1 MNNIVY
7 EVKKNIAKKKD
18 GFNPVT
24 SEKGYSKVTFEFDAD
39 WKKCD
44 ILTAS
49 FFVSADDIVTSEA
62 QMLENMTASFDVPV
76 RLRNTAGKIFCGVV
90 GTYVDDEGNTVTIS
104 TQVITLNALWGLR
117 IVEEAPMNLYEQIIA
132 LVNKIDLSKVN
143 LTDYI
148 REINNLTSAIKEQ
161 EKVLSV
167 KQLIS
172 NMVSDERDVTD
183 ESVQYPSLAYLN
195 RYFYS
200 ADETYSNIEIDKKLD
215 EKADSTDVDTALA
228 NKANKSTVISG
239 FEGNLTFALYSEFF
253 RGQVDSS
260 GTINRNIKYR
270 VTSEIIM
277 QFDYDLIV
285 SVDEGFTGYLVEYEN
300 GVCKNNPPTK
310 SLANYNNII
319 SAGTEFRLHI
329 RRTNEITSETANI
342 NEFVNAVKFQT
353 KTAAGISKAN
363 KDISEIS
370 NNLKATDNALMGEL
384 PLTWLQ
390 GNVPPLGGGAGNRI
404 IAVLGLM
411 TQPFTISWIDEN
423 RVVKVWGYDSDT
435 YDNRTKEISVSSGD
449 TITPVQGVYYV
460 IVTRTEDSAVIK
472 PAYGDNVM
480 VNVAFQKIKELD
492 GRIKTIEDNL
502 AAQFVDK
509 PIPDYYYENDYL
521 PNKIKEIREA
531 CAVKSGVT
539 FAFITDVHFKDN
551 QKKSKYLLQK
561 ILNETNIPFV
571 IYGGDTVSVY
581 GTEAELYEQIAEFND
596 FKKCIGKDRL
606 FCTRGNHDFYN
617 VTSSTDKTMHSLTTA
632 DVYDG
637 LFRDTEHL
645 VTSMSVKNG
654 CYCIDNEVQKT
665 RIIMLNTSDLS
676 SDPDHLGGGIL
687 FRGSTL
693 QWLADCLLEKKN
705 YKIIIVCHHHIN
717 DDFINSKGEKVKYDF
732 ANTSMM
738 DLVSSFVNKEDFIT
752 EQNGVSVNVDFANT
766 SNELVCVLSG
776 HRHMDLTSTKNG
788 ILNIVTTGDALFQ
801 NDGYGRKA
809 GTISEQAF
817 DIVCVNYEYKDED
830 KNEDKIKIK
839 LIRVG
844 AGKNREF
851 EFKINPSA
859 KVPEDEYYTKA
870 EIDSIVSDITEGTT
884 SPGAD
889 GKSAYEVAVENGF
902 SGTESEWL
910 ASLKGA
916 NGKDGAKGD
925 KGDKG
930 DTGADGQDY
939 VLTAADK
946 QEIANLATDTIPA
959 YVRTAAEAVANK
971 VLSVT
976 GEADTGAGNSS
987 GYTNQLLNA
996 TDDNGSP
1003 YNNGKGYKPDC
1014 RLNSSGVEK
1023 NDYTGVCCTG
1033 FIPCKAGDV
1042 IRFKN
1047 ITVASSTVTAYIA
1060 KYDSSKTFIS
1070 ISSAVNE
1077 ITENSYTVSG
1087 ASTAYVRFS
1096 FGVISDDSIIT
1107 VNEEIGEIATGETA
1121 KAVVPF
1127 NLAFITDLH
1136 YTDNQI
1142 GRYTS
1147 AKKAVNVINETAPID
1162 VEIMGGDYCNNY
1174 TATSGGTAV
1183 EVREN
1188 ISKCKKIFSNNRR
1201 RLWLRGNH
1209 DSNGYP
1215 NERLPKAEIYN
1226 RIFRSQHTLDGFVEN
1241 PADPYGCYGYM
1252 DFDNAK
1258 IRIIAVNTSDN
1269 DKFGTK
1275 VPEQSNYTA
1284 PIINCHNVGS
1294 EQLQWIADKALNF
1307 SGKTDVN
1314 EWGIIFVSHV
1324 PLYSSNSWNNSHT
1337 YVDDNGASWD
1347 CNVIN
1352 LVNLATAYRDKTS
1365 FSATNNGKTA
1375 SKDFSG
1381 DTTHAKILCFI
1392 SGHTHALISTL
1403 YNDFNF
1409 ISCPNANGGAS
1420 QSSDGESYT
1429 KTAIGT
1435 VNETSLS
1442 IISVDRTNKKIHA
1455 FCYGAG
1461 YDREF
1466 TY

>member
-1 MNNIVY
+1 MAISAYTIPAEKIVHNTSVDFSSRFSIINPIHIVQYDNSLPIISVELKNNNKTYVLPDNI
-7 EVKKNIAKKKD
+7 EVWIR
-18 GFNPVT
+18 
-24 SEKGYSKVTFEFDAD
+24 
-39 WKKCD
+39 WKKPD
-44 ILTAS
+44 NT
-49 FFVSADDIVTSEA
+49 FVRKQALGCNSE
-62 QMLENMTASFDVPV
+62 
-76 RLRNTAGKIFCGVV
+76 RNTVYFEISQQMVMQHGLFKPVV
-90 GTYVDDEGNTVTIS
+90 EIIIPSDSSDPSVASSGYFSVLVDRNPIQNGDIESMTEYEDPYKTVCYTKKE
-104 TQVITLNALWGLR
+104 VDAAL
-117 IVEEAPMNLYEQIIA
+117 A
-132 LVNKIDLSKVN
+132 L
-143 LTDYI
+143 
-148 REINNLTSAIKEQ
+148 
-161 EKVLSV
+161 
-167 KQLIS
+167 
-172 NMVSDERDVTD
+172 
-183 ESVQYPSLAYLN
+183 
-195 RYFYS
+195 
-200 ADETYSNIEIDKKLD
+200 
-215 EKADSTDVDTALA
+215 KAD
-228 NKANKSTVISG
+228 NSTVISG

-253 RGQVDSS
+253 RGQVGSS
-260 GTINRNIKYR
+260 GNIDRENTKYR

-277 QFDYDLIV
+277 QFDYDLCITV
-285 SVDEGFTGYLVEYEN
+285 AEGFIGYLVEYEN
-300 GVCKNNPPTK
+300 GVCKNRPPTK

-319 SAGTEFRLHI
+319 PAGTEFRMHI
-329 RRTNEITSETANI
+329 RRTNEIPSETADI

-353 KTAAGISKAN
+353 KTASDIAKAN

-370 NNLKATDNALMGEL
+370 NNLKATDNALVGEL
-384 PLTWLQ
+384 PLKWLQ

-411 TQPFTISWIDEN
+411 TQPFTISWTDEN

-449 TITPVQGVYYV
+449 TITPVQNVYYV

-472 PAYGDNVM
+472 PAYGDKITVS
-480 VNVAFQKIKELD
+480 VALHKIKELD
-492 GRIKTIEDNL
+492 SRMSAVEKNIEKS
-502 AAQFVDK
+502 VGEH
-509 PIPDYYYENDYL
+509 IPDYYYENNYL
-521 PNKIKEIREA
+521 TDKIKEIKKA
-531 CAVKSGVT
+531 SAIKSGIT
-539 FAFITDVHFKDN
+539 FAFITDIHLKDN
-551 QKKSKYLLQK
+551 QRKSKYLLSK
-561 ILNETNIPFV
+561 ILKETNVPFV
-571 IYGGDTVSVY
+571 IYGGDTISVY
-581 GTEAELYEQIAEFND
+581 GTEAELNEQIAEFNS
-596 FKKCIGKDRL
+596 FKNCIGKDRL

-654 CYCIDNEVQKT
+654 CYCIDNEAQKT
-665 RIIMLNTSDLS
+665 RIIMLNTSDMS

-717 DDFINSKGEKVKYDF
+717 DDFVNNKGERVYDF
-732 ANTSMM
+732 ANTNLM

-752 EQNGVSVNVDFANT
+752 EQNGVAVNVDFANT

-776 HRHMDLTSTKNG
+776 HRHMDLESTKNG

-844 AGKNREF
+844 AGENREF

-870 EIDSIVSDITEGTT
+870 EIDSIVSDITEGT
-884 SPGAD
+884 
-889 GKSAYEVAVENGF
+889 N
-902 SGTESEWL
+902 
-910 ASLKGA
+910 
-916 NGKDGAKGD
+916 
-925 KGDKG
+925 
-930 DTGADGQDY
+930 
-939 VLTAADK
+939 
-946 QEIANLATDTIPA
+946 DTIPA
-959 YVRTAAEAVANK
+959 YVRTAAETVANK

-976 GEADTGAGNSS
+976 GEANTS
-987 GYTNQLLNA
+987 GGTAYTNQLLNA
-996 TDDNGSP
+996 IDENGNP
-1003 YNNGKGYKPDC
+1003 YNGGKGYKPDC

-1023 NDYTGVCCTG
+1023 NDYTDVCCTG
-1033 FIPCKAGDV
+1033 FVSCKAGDV

-1047 ITVASSTVTAYIA
+1047 ITVASSMVTAYIA

-1077 ITENSYTVSG
+1077 ITEDSYTVSG

-1188 ISKCKKIFSNNRR
+1188 ISKCKKIFSDSRR

-1252 DFDNAK
+1252 DFENAK
-1258 IRIIAVNTSDN
+1258 IRLIVVNTSDN
-1269 DKFGTK
+1269 DNFGTK

-1284 PIINCHNVGS
+1284 PIINCHNVGA
-1294 EQLQWIADKALNF
+1294 EQLQWIADNALNF
-1307 SGKTDVN
+1307 SDKTDVK
-1314 EWGIIFVSHV
+1314 EWGVIFVSHV

-1352 LVNLATAYRDKTS
+1352 LVNLATAYRDKSS

-1392 SGHTHALISTL
+1392 SGHTHALINTF
-1403 YNDFNF
+1403 YNGFNF

-1442 IISVDRTNKKIHA
+1442 VISVDRANRKIYA